1 MQPSEVS
8 AVIVTRG
15 DKPAAVQ
22 RIVQELPFDD
32 IVVFDNSQYI
42 ADFKVYGRYLGMHQ
56 AKNSVIYVQDDDCL
70 IPLQTIKILLEGYES
85 GKIIASMPS
94 DHGEY
99 SDSCLVGW
107 GAIFDR
113 YLPWEAFSRYGWR
126 YDLENFRE
134 TCDVIFTTL
143 TPFIRVEGEHHN
155 FDFAYGDDRMYNQ
168 PDHDSMRKDI
178 LNKARIVRDNPE
190 F

>member
-32 IVVFDNSQYI
+32 VVVFNNSVTLY
-42 ADFKVYGRYLGMHQ
+42 DFKVYGRYIGMHL
-56 AKNSVIYVQDDDCL
+56 AKNNIIYVQDDDCL
-70 IPLQTIKILLEGYES
+70 IPHETIKMLLDGYEP

-113 YLPWEAFSRYGWR
+113 YLPWESFVKFGHR
-126 YDLENFRE
+126 YDLDYFAEA
-134 TCDVIFTTL
+134 CDVIFTTL
-143 TPFIRVEGEHHN
+143 TPFIRVEGSHIN
-155 FDFAYGDDRMYNQ
+155 FEFAYGDDRMYNQ
-168 PDHDSMRKDI
+168 PNHDSMRQEV
-178 LNKARIVRDNPE
+178 LSKARMVRDNPSW
-190 F
+190 